1 MNTFVNILT
10 VTLLNNFLQSP
21 LAYEL
26 VSENIPFLSNVV
38 DEQEK
43 PTNFGVLIHSIVLVV
58 LVVLFGIFLSRYID
72 KATKLVK
79 NIGK

>member
-38 DEQEK
+38 DEQDT
-43 PTNFGVLIHSIVLVV
+43 PTNFGVLIHSLVLLV
-58 LVVLFGIFLSRYID
+58 LVVLFGIVLSKYVS
-72 KATKLVK
+72 KASKMVTRL
-79 NIGK
+79 GK